1 MDMLNAYTAFHV
13 VVSLVGIGAGFAVVL
28 GLLTSRLFERWTTI
42 FLITTAATSVTG
54 FLFPFHGF
62 LPSYGVG
69 IVSLIILAFAFMGRA
84 RMHASR
90 GWRKT
95 YVITATTALYL
106 NVFVLV
112 AQMFQ
117 KIPALHAL
125 APTQADPP
133 FQIAEAGVLVVF
145 VLLGVL
151 ATRKFDPMP
160 VVVRARAARA

>member
-1 MDMLNAYTAFHV
+1 MLSAYTAFHV
-13 VVSLVGIGAGFAVVL
+13 LVSLVGIGSGFAVVL
-28 GLLTSRLFERWTTI
+28 GLLTSRLVERWTTV

-69 IVSLIILAFAFMGRA
+69 IVSLIVLALAFVGRG
-84 RMHASR
+84 RMHRSG

-95 YVITATTALYL
+95 YVITAITALYL

-117 KIPALHAL
+117 KIPALHEL

-133 FQIAEAGVLVVF
+133 FQIAEVAVLVVF
-145 VLLGVL
+145 VLLGVM
-151 ATRKFDPMP
+151 ATIRFRPMP
-160 VVVRARAARA
+160 GAIRA

>member
-1 MDMLNAYTAFHV
+1 MLSAYTAFHV
-13 VVSLVGIGAGFAVVL
+13 LVSLAGIGSGLVVL
-28 GLLTSRLFERWTTI
+28 FGLLTSRLLDRWTTI
-42 FLITTAATSVTG
+42 FLVTTAATSVTG

-69 IVSLIILAFAFMGRA
+69 ILSLVVLAFTFQARGR
-84 RMHASR
+84 MQTSS
-90 GWRKT
+90 GWRNT

-117 KIPALHAL
+117 KIPALRAL

-145 VLLGVL
+145 VLLGAL
-151 ATRKFDPMP
+151 ATSKFRPMP
-160 VVVRARAARA
+160 TAVRARAMGA

>member
-1 MDMLNAYTAFHV
+1 MLGAYTAFHV
-13 VVSLVGIGAGFAVVL
+13 LLSLVGIGSGLVVMW
-28 GLLTSRLFERWTTI
+28 GLLTSRLFERWTTT
-42 FLITTAATSVTG
+42 FLITTAATNVTG

-69 IVSLIILAFAFMGRA
+69 ILSLIVLAFAYMGRA
-84 RMHASR
+84 RMAVSG

-95 YVITATTALYL
+95 YVITATTALYF

-117 KIPALHAL
+117 KIPALHEL

-151 ATRKFDPMP
+151 ATMKFHA
-160 VVVRARAARA
+160 VGVASRI